1 MIDSLIDRLAALG
14 LDFSFIQTAY
24 DRGLFLDGAV
34 TTVEIA
40 VLSIL
45 GSLVLGL
52 VLTALQLTRRPWLAA
67 LIRAQIELTR
77 NTPPLVQLYFAF
89 FALNAL
95 IGAVREYAGGGE
107 AAAVVTPFAWVVVV
121 LSVYKAAFNAE
132 ALRAGI
138 EAVPKVTLE
147 AAAALG
153 LTSRLAFL
161 LVRLP
166 IGLRF
171 ALPSLV
177 NNAIDLVKTSAI
189 ASAIAVGDITYASIM
204 IWSDRDNVTELMILL
219 LVFFNILTFGVDRI
233 GRWLE
238 VRLRMPGY
246 GQ

>member
-1 MIDSLIDRLAALG
+1 MIDTLIDRLAALG
-14 LDFSFIQTAY
+14 LDFSFIQAAY

-95 IGAVREYAGGGE
+95 IGAVSGQAG
-107 AAAVVTPFAWVVVV
+107 AVVTPFAWVVVV

-132 ALRAGI
+132 ALRAGL

-153 LTSRLAFL
+153 LTPRLAFL

-238 VRLRMPGY
+238 DRLRMPGY